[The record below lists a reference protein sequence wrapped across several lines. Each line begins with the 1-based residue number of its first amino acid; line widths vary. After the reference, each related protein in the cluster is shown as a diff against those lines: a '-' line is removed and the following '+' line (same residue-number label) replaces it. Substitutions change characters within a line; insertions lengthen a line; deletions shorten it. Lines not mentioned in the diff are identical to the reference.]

1 MNKQL
6 KTCIGILLLM
16 AIHTS
21 GHAQGKPTVLI
32 EELTSRELAAR
43 IDGGATTVLIFSG
56 GTEASGPHLA
66 LGKHNYR
73 VYRYAAQIA
82 DSIGNTL
89 VAPVL
94 PFAPNSPVLE
104 RFPGTISLSDQTFAN
119 VNEQIARSMAAAGFR
134 YIILM
139 SDHFNSQRP
148 LKLLA
153 ARLDSALA
161 PKGIRVLFSGD
172 GYAKARA
179 QIETGIAQQGQV
191 PGGHGGL
198 WDTAETWA
206 VIPAAIRTAYLAPG
220 DTTQHG
226 NGPLDAAGVS
236 GDPCLATPELGRR
249 FGQLRVQ
256 LAVQEIRD
264 WLKQVKN

>member
-1 MNKQL
+1 MKKIAGVSCL
-6 KTCIGILLLM
+6 LFFACIRLW
-16 AIHTS
+16 
-21 GHAQGKPTVLI
+21 AQTPGQVLI
-32 EELTSRELAAR
+32 EAMTSRELATRVAA
-43 IDGGATTVLIFSG
+43 GANTVLIFSG

-73 VYRYAAQIA
+73 VYRYATQIA
-82 DSIGNTL
+82 DSLGNTL

-104 RFPGTISLSDQTFAN
+104 QYPGTISLTDQTFSD
-119 VNEQIARSMAAAGFR
+119 VNEQLVQSMAASGFR
-134 YIILM
+134 YIVLM

-148 LKLLA
+148 LKKLA
-153 ARLDSALA
+153 ARLDSALSK
-161 PKGIRVLFSGD
+161 KGVRVFFSSD

-179 QIETGIAQQGQV
+179 EIEADISRKGHV

-206 VIPAAIRTAYLAPG
+206 VLPAAVRRAYLAAG
-220 DTTQHG
+220 DTTHLG

-236 GDPCLATPELGRR
+236 GDPCPATPEQGKQ
-249 FGQLRVQ
+249 FGQLRVK
-256 LAVQEIRD
+256 LAVQEIRQ
-264 WLKQVKN
+264 WLSQVKQ

>member
-1 MNKQL
+1 MK
-6 KTCIGILLLM
+6 KIAYVICLLSFISSGLWAQTPGQVLM
-16 AIHTS
+16 EAM
-21 GHAQGKPTVLI
+21 
-32 EELTSRELAAR
+32 TSRELATR
-43 IDGGATTVLIFSG
+43 IAAGANTVLIFSG

-73 VYRYAAQIA
+73 VYHYATQIA
-82 DSIGNTL
+82 DSLGNTL

-104 RFPGTISLSDQTFAN
+104 RYPGTISLTDQTFSD
-119 VNEQIARSMAAAGFR
+119 VNEQLVRSMVASGFR

-148 LKLLA
+148 LKILA
-153 ARLDSALA
+153 ARLDSALSI
-161 PKGIRVLFSGD
+161 KGVRVFFSSD
-172 GYAKARA
+172 GYAKART
-179 QIETGIAQQGQV
+179 QIETGIARQGQV

-206 VIPAAIRTAYLAPG
+206 VLPAAVRTDYLAAG
-220 DTTQHG
+220 DTTQQG

-236 GDPCLATPELGRR
+236 GDPRQATPEQGKQ
-249 FGQLRVQ
+249 FGQLRVH
-256 LAVQEIRD
+256 LAVQEIRQ
-264 WLKQVKN
+264 WLSLVKQ

>member
-1 MNKQL
+1 MKKVAGVICL
-6 KTCIGILLLM
+6 VFFVCIRLW
-16 AIHTS
+16 
-21 GHAQGKPTVLI
+21 AQTPEQVLI
-32 EELTSRELAAR
+32 EAMTSRELATRVAA
-43 IDGGATTVLIFSG
+43 GANTVLIFSG

-73 VYRYAAQIA
+73 VYRYATQIA
-82 DSIGNTL
+82 DSLGNTL

-104 RFPGTISLSDQTFAN
+104 QYPGTISLTDQTFSD
-119 VNEQIARSMAAAGFR
+119 VNEQLVRSMVASGFR

-148 LKLLA
+148 LKMLA
-153 ARLDSALA
+153 ARLDSTLSK
-161 PKGIRVLFSGD
+161 KGVRVFFSSD

-179 QIETGIAQQGQV
+179 QIEAGIALQGHV

-206 VIPAAIRTAYLAPG
+206 VLPAAVRTAYLAAG
-220 DTTQHG
+220 DTTHLG

-236 GDPCLATPELGRR
+236 GDPCLATPEQGKLFGR
-249 FGQLRVQ
+249 LRVQ
-256 LAVQEIRD
+256 LAVQEIRH
-264 WLKQVKN
+264 WLSQVKQ